1 MSLAYLVKEFG
12 DFPIADVAQ
21 QEIVGH
27 QVSDR
32 RVLLA
37 LLAGTRVLRVA
48 FRKPAQVF

>member
-1 MSLAYLVKEFG
+1 MSLAYLIEEFG
-12 DFPIADVAQ
+12 DFPIVDIAQ

-37 LLAGTRVLRVA
+37 LLAGARVLRVA
-48 FRKPAQVF
+48 FRKPAQVL